1 MLKGRTHH
9 YKPTTVF
16 SRYGRCAS
24 AARGAFCLPAFLLFA
39 CSPLSR
45 PEEPTPATRK
55 AQIYIL
61 PSGKTTLQGIDLLF
75 FQDEPLL
82 RLDAYQ
88 HLDGIQGNRVSGT
101 SSTAARTVV
110 ILSNYPSSSFPW
122 SSIRSYESLGDL
134 PFRLEDE
141 NPSAPMMYGIS
152 EAGKMDRVVLRP
164 MLAKV
169 TLHSVACDFTGRAYA
184 GEKLQDVR
192 AYLTYA
198 SQECRPFAAGDNPS
212 SWLNAGRLDEAGT
225 AALSHPEAVLRD
237 IGKSLG
243 SRIYPSADFYCYP
256 NPSDGTEFGSPATRL
271 VIEGKLR
278 GVTYY
283 YPIDLPGLEADVQR
297 RLDVTLMR
305 AGTTDPDTP
314 AVSGSISLESRVLDW
329 DGREWDDIHYR

>member
-1 MLKGRTHH
+1 M
-9 YKPTTVF
+9 
-16 SRYGRCAS
+16 
-24 AARGAFCLPAFLLFA
+24 
-39 CSPLSR
+39 
-45 PEEPTPATRK
+45 
-55 AQIYIL
+55 
-61 PSGKTTLQGIDLLF
+61 LF

-88 HLDGIQGNRVSGT
+88 HLEGVQGNRVSGT

-192 AYLTYA
+192 AYLTNA
-198 SQECRPFAAGDNPS
+198 SEECRPFAPDDTPS
-212 SWLNAGRLDEAGT
+212 SWLNAGRLDETAT
-225 AALSHPEAVLRD
+225 AALSHPETVLQALTP
-237 IGKSLG
+237 SLG
-243 SRIYPSADFYCYP
+243 GRIYPDACFYCYP

-278 GVTYY
+278 GTTYS
-283 YPIDLPGLEADVQR
+283 YPSELPGLKADAQYR
-297 RLDVTLMR
+297 MDVTLTR

-314 AVSGSISLESRVLDW
+314 AVAGSVRLEGRVLDW
-329 DGREWDDIHYR
+329 DGREWEDIHFN